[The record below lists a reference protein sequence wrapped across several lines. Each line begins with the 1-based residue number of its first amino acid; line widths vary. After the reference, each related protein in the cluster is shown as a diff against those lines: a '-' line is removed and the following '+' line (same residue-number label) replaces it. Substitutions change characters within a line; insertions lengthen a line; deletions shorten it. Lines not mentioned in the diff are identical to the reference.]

1 MQGQTLYTAVGL
13 VVILIALI
21 VFKIVRKTR

>member
-1 MQGQTLYTAVGL
+1 MQGLTWWIGVGL

-21 VFKIVRKTR
+21 VFKIIRKTR